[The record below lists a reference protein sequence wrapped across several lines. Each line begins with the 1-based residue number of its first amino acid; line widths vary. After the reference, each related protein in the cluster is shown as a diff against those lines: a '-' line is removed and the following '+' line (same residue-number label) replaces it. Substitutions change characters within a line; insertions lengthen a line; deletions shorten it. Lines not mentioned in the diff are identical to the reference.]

1 MFVEIVDLVWTT
13 NHLMIVRPYEVEL
26 AVVRIITSIS
36 G

>member
-1 MFVEIVDLVWTT
+1 MYIEIIDLVWTT

-26 AVVRIITSIS
+26 AVVRIITSIL